1 MTGQENIKSG
11 TVPLRW
17 DTRRILLVK
26 MLNATVTGS
35 GGITGGAGAPVAA
48 PTSTNAIYVDTNTGT
63 LYVYY
68 SGAWH

>member
-1 MTGQENIKSG
+1 MAGEEHIMSG
-11 TVPLRW
+11 TTAVKS
-17 DTRRILLVK
+17 DTRRLLLIK
-26 MLNATVTGS
+26 ILNATVSGS

-63 LYVYY
+63 LYIYY